1 MGAPAGHAAAFARAR
16 RAPCGPRAKPAA
28 RLVALAL
35 AALTAALCAAL
46 PAFAFTPPPIDGH
59 VNDAAGKLT
68 ATQRQAL
75 NAKLDDVRQKTGY
88 EIAALIAG
96 PLEGEAIEDVAFAT
110 FKAWKLGQKGKDNGV
125 LLVIAPSE
133 RRVRIETGK
142 GVGGDLTDLESN
154 EIIRTN
160 ISPHLR
166 ENRFFEAV
174 DEGTNA
180 IVTTLTKGQFSSG
193 PAKARRPPP
202 PASRSRGLGGFGTIA
217 FVVFLLVINL
227 FLRRRGGGFFFFWP
241 GGGGGGGWGG
251 GGGGGGGGFSGGG
264 GESGGGGSSDS
275 YLISGGAGGPSSGGV
290 SGRLPSSSETSS
302 MGPCR

>member
-1 MGAPAGHAAAFARAR
+1 MGATAGLAAPGRAR
-16 RAPCGPRAKPAA
+16 GAPRGASARPAA
-28 RLVALAL
+28 LVALLALVALA
-35 AALTAALCAAL
+35 AAFFAARPAL
-46 PAFAFTPPPIDGH
+46 AFTPPPIDGH
-59 VNDAAGKLT
+59 VTDAAGKLT
-68 ATQRQAL
+68 AAQRQAL
-75 NAKLDDVRQKTGY
+75 NAKLDHVRQQTGY
-88 EIAALIAG
+88 EVAALIV
-96 PLEGEAIEDVAFAT
+96 PSLEGETIEDVAYAT
-110 FKAWKLGQKGKDNGV
+110 FNAWKLGQKGKDNGV

-180 IVTTLTKGQFSSG
+180 IVSTMTKGQFNPG
-193 PAKARRPPP
+193 PSKARRPP
-202 PASRSRGLGGFGTIA
+202 AQAQRSRGLGAVGPIA
-217 FVVFLLVINL
+217 FVVLFLVVNL
-227 FLRRRGGGFFFFWP
+227 LLRRRGGFFFFWP

-251 GGGGGGGGFSGGG
+251 GDGGGGGGFSGGG

-275 YLISGGAGGPSSGGV
+275 Y
-290 SGRLPSSSETSS
+290 
-302 MGPCR
+302 